1 MGGLRNWEPD
11 NLRRCLCAAYN
22 PALNVPARPPSAKA
36 RALSPLALAFFVSI
50 PVIFTI
56 TRVTW
61 CAHVTSPPCLLELNK
76 TPSLVSGRLPFETD
90 G

>member
-1 MGGLRNWEPD
+1 
-11 NLRRCLCAAYN
+11 
-22 PALNVPARPPSAKA
+22 VPARPPSAKA

-61 CAHVTSPPCLLELNK
+61 CAHVTPPCLLELN